1 MVVKVSILGGGREV
15 GRSAVLVNADGKKLL
30 LDYGVSFGEK
40 DRPVFPL
47 HVRPVDLSAIV
58 VSHAHLDHIGAAPYF
73 YITGSPRLIAT
84 RPTMDVARLL
94 VLDFLRLNAPYV
106 EYEMREFERMYDST
120 QFVEYGESVDVDG
133 LFLQFF
139 NAGHIIGSV
148 LTYVETPSG
157 ENILYTGDF
166 NTIETWTFRPA
177 EIPPLKVTTIIVE
190 STYGARNHPSRSR
203 VEERLVSIVEET
215 VDRGGVALIPAFSVG
230 RSQEVVT
237 LLCTRAPYLDVYVDG
252 LSRDVTEVYV
262 KHKKFLRD
270 PALFSKVVENVNFVV
285 DSSMRRKI
293 TKKPCV
299 IVASAGML
307 KGGPSLYYFKKL
319 YDNPRNSI
327 ILVSYQ
333 AINSTGH
340 KLLEEGQILEQNI
353 GPIRARLEWLDLS
366 SHTSRDET
374 VKYIL
379 RYKSTLRD
387 IVLVHGDYEEAQALA
402 SRIREFLGEDVKIH
416 IPATGEELVLE

>member
-30 LDYGVSFGEK
+30 LDYGVSFDEK

-106 EYEMREFERMYDST
+106 EYEMREFERMYEST
-120 QFVEYGESVDVDG
+120 QFVEYGENVDVDG

-139 NAGHIIGSV
+139 NAGHIIGSI

-166 NTIETWTFRPA
+166 NTIETWTLRPA
-177 EIPPLKVTTIIVE
+177 ETPPLKVTTIIVE
-190 STYGARNHPSRSR
+190 STYGARNHPPRSR

-230 RSQEVVT
+230 RSQEVMT
-237 LLCTRAPYLDVYVDG
+237 LLCTRAPYLDIYVDG

-285 DSSMRRKI
+285 DSSMRKKI
-293 TKKPCV
+293 VKKPCV

-307 KGGPSLYYFKKL
+307 KGGPSLYYLKKL

-340 KLLEEGQILEQNI
+340 KLLEEGQIQEQNI

-379 RYKSTLRD
+379 RYKSTLRN

-416 IPATGEELVLE
+416 IPATGEELVVE